1 MIRYT
6 SYIILKAMTYKFDG
20 FNWLV
25 RLHKGDLLI
34 KSVAEI
40 ARKENVAGAWVMGLG
55 AAAWAE
61 VGFYDLKKQEYRWK
75 KLDKTLEITSL
86 QGNIGWEGDEPA
98 IHIHGTFADENMQ
111 AFGGHVKELE
121 AAGTVEIL
129 LHRWYDS
136 KIQRKHD
143 GETGLKLLDI

>member
-1 MIRYT
+1 
-6 SYIILKAMTYKFDG
+6 MTYKFDG

-25 RLHKGDLLI
+25 RLRKGDLLMR
-34 KSVAEI
+34 SLAEI
-40 ARKENVAGAWVMGLG
+40 AQKENVAGAWVMGLG

-61 VGFYDLKKQEYRWK
+61 VGYYDLEKQEYRWK

-86 QGNIGWEGDEPA
+86 QGNIGWDGDEPA
-98 IHIHGTFADENMQ
+98 IHIHGTFSDENMQ

-121 AAGTVEIL
+121 AAGTVELL

-136 KIQRKHD
+136 KIRRKLD